1 MTKKRYGK
9 LVRDNIP
16 DIVRK
21 GGGIPN
27 VRVMDTDEYR
37 RELCYK
43 LIEEAEEVR
52 KAADAFKDELP
63 KEIADVLEVAE
74 ALLIEFGFSSEHI
87 IALKDTKKIERGGFS
102 KRYFLDSVDESP
114 GTTVL

>member
-16 DIVRK
+16 AIIRADGAV
-21 GGGIPN
+21 PN

-63 KEIADVLEVAE
+63 KEIADVLEVLYAIITE
-74 ALLIEFGFSSEHI
+74 YGFSGT
-87 IALKDTKKIERGGFS
+87 DIECIRTERVTTRGGFAQ
-102 KRYFLDSVDESP
+102 KLFLDSVDQD
-114 GTTVL
+114 TQADMI

>member
-16 DIVRK
+16 AIIRADGAV
-21 GGGIPN
+21 PN

-63 KEIADVLEVAE
+63 KELADVLEVVYAIITE
-74 ALLIEFGFSSEHI
+74 YGFSG
-87 IALKDTKKIERGGFS
+87 ADIERIRAERLAQRGGFTQ
-102 KRYFLDSVDESP
+102 KVFLDSVDQD
-114 GTTVL
+114 TQANML